1 MPTRGTRT
9 ARCDIVVYGLAAA
22 CFAFCSSSG
31 FVAEKV
37 EPNES
42 SRDWIRERLVRE
54 KALPARRDAPS
65 PSIRASA
72 RFIACVFSL
81 LRSTI
86 SSSAPAVTS
95 VTIRLKPIMACVKWG
110 KCGVT
115 YTENGCSEIHPEC
128 CRPVR
133 PKRCVWRIELFEV
146 SKQTTRSTSPM
157 SSP

>member
-42 SRDWIRERLVRE
+42 SRDWIRPRLVLE
-54 KALPARRDAPS
+54 CVAGARDAPS

-72 RFIACVFSL
+72 RFIAA
-81 LRSTI
+81 
-86 SSSAPAVTS
+86 SSA
-95 VTIRLKPIMACVKWG
+95 
-110 KCGVT
+110 
-115 YTENGCSEIHPEC
+115 
-128 CRPVR
+128 
-133 PKRCVWRIELFEV
+133 
-146 SKQTTRSTSPM
+146 ST
-157 SSP
+157 